1 MYIFTKASGA
11 VYPKNKGVVKLSII
25 FIALV
30 IPLWF
35 SLPVLPTYEWEEAAS
50 LYPIPNHVP

>member
-1 MYIFTKASGA
+1 MYIFTKASGE
-11 VYPKNKGVVKLSII
+11 VYPKNKGVVKLSSI

-35 SLPVLPTYEWEEAAS
+35 ALPVLPMYE
-50 LYPIPNHVP
+50 